1 MQAVPQKSSE
11 RFSDERLRLLSLLRA
26 AYQSRDDLELATFN
40 EYQIRWAVETG
51 LGPLLF
57 QNTKADPEAA
67 NSPFWQL
74 LKSADLTAQVLSGE
88 QLNAMGEILEACEE
102 RGHVLTLLKGISI
115 CDQHYPTAHLRIMG
129 DIDFLVE
136 NRDLPSVEA
145 TLLELGYRQQSER
158 PLEFWEKHHHSMPF
172 FHPERG
178 IWVEV
183 HRGLFPPESKL
194 GAAKAFR
201 PQNIKTQ
208 VMPSEF
214 LGKKVTRLSAELQLV
229 YIACH
234 WADGLHVIG
243 GMVPMLDIIYL
254 LRNTKDKFSWEKVL
268 DWLDD
273 SSTCTRLYL
282 ILTYLYKYQ
291 LIGVPPEILHE
302 LFLRQ
307 RSFGTINLKILHAF
321 MDRHLVDG
329 RPFGRMLSL
338 RNLHILCQTLL
349 LPGPPIRNFMLV
361 PKNLMPSF
369 LGIRSEFY

>member
-26 AYQSRDDLELATFN
+26 ASQGRDDLKLAAFS

-57 QNTKADPEAA
+57 QTTKADPEATR
-67 NSPFWQL
+67 SPFWQL
-74 LKSADLTAQVLSGE
+74 LKSADLTARVLAGD
-88 QLNAMGEILEACEE
+88 QLNAMGEIIDVCTEQ
-102 RGHVLTLLKGISI
+102 GHALTLLKGISI
-115 CDQHYPTAHLRIMG
+115 CDQYHPAAHLRTMG

-136 NRDLPSVEA
+136 NQALPSVES
-145 TLLELGYRQQSER
+145 TLKKLGYRQQSER
-158 PLEFWEKHHHSMPF
+158 PEFYLNHHHSMPF

-194 GAAKAFR
+194 GTAKAFR

-234 WADGLHVIG
+234 WAHGLHVIG

-254 LRNTKDKFSWEKVL
+254 LRNTKDKFSWDKIL

-273 SSTCTRLYL
+273 SATCTRLYL
-282 ILTYLYKYQ
+282 MLTYLYKYQ
-291 LIGVPPEILHE
+291 LISVAPEILHE

-329 RPFGRMLSL
+329 RPFGWMLSL
-338 RNLHILCQTLL
+338 RNLHIVCRTLL
-349 LPGPPIRNFMLV
+349 LPGPPIRNTMLV
-361 PKNLMPSF
+361 PKNLLPSF
-369 LGIRSEFY
+369 LRVRSEFH